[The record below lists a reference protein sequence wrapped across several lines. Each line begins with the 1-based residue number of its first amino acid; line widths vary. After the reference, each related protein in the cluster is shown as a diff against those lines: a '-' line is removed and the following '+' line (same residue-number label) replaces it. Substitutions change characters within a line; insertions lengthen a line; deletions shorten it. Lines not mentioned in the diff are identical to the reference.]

1 MVDIYKLYR
10 NYWDYA
16 FENPEKISPNHIA
29 LYSFIIEHCNRLGWK
44 PKFGL
49 PTSMAMEAIGIKSYN
64 TYSKILNDLI
74 EYGFIELVQKSK
86 NQYSSNIIALSSAYA
101 KNDKALDKA
110 LIKHVTKQSESTIQS
125 IDSIIIQIYNIPIYN
140 YTKEQIE
147 KILNYFKEEKIQK
160 VETINGKI
168 NNKFSI
174 FTKEEKENQ
183 IFLTN
188 QFIDHLELKDQLKD
202 ILKDWFKHLTEKGKK
217 LTNAQIETFISNN
230 MNIYDKSKES
240 FAKDIYFTIEN
251 GWMTLV
257 RKHLELAGYDPN
269 TGKYIPQC
277 EGDYEP

>member
-1 MVDIYKLYR
+1 MSNKSFIFYDSFYEAIMSIPENKQFQLFNAISRYALFNEIPKLDGISNTVFILVKPQIDANIKR
-10 NYWDYA
+10 RKDGKKGGRPPV
-16 FENPEKISPNHIA
+16 EKEPEK
-29 LYSFIIEHCNRLGWK
+29 EK
-44 PKFGL
+44 P
-49 PTSMAMEAIGIKSYN
+49 
-64 TYSKILNDLI
+64 
-74 EYGFIELVQKSK
+74 LV
-86 NQYSSNIIALSSAYA
+86 I
-101 KNDKALDKA
+101 
-110 LIKHVTKQSESTIQS
+110 
-125 IDSIIIQIYNIPIYN
+125 
-140 YTKEQIE
+140 
-147 KILNYFKEEKIQK
+147 EEKTTGY
-160 VETINGKI
+160 ETENHRLQNEKPNVNVNVNSNVNENNKI

-217 LTNAQIETFISNN
+217 LTNPQIQTFISNN

-277 EGDYEP
+277 EGDYEPLKNPK